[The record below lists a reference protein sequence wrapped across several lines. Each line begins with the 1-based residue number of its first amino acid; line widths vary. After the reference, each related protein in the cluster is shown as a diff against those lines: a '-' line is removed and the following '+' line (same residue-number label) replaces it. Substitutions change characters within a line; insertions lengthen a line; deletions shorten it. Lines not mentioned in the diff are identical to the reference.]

1 MPEDNRAGELG
12 EASTGQ
18 VAESSTTA
26 LPESAATEPEA
37 TPTTEESTTTDV
49 VDAASVWDSPL
60 DFSAIAT
67 DEDGKTST
75 TADKPAE
82 KGEATD
88 NTSDTTDTEAE
99 TDAETDA
106 DATESDDT
114 DTEPEVSETDAVQ
127 DADKP
132 APLSRRKREAAVKS
146 IIEPFRDEKVPPQQV
161 FDALYELNPTR
172 AQALAAEI
180 AESSAQAYPDLW
192 LSTILGE
199 EVTVEDVKQRLQAV
213 QSGEAATGI
222 TSANSTTQ
230 TVPSDTQ
237 SAADYQEV
245 VNHLTDLYGEDWKDP
260 NKDDDLFTED
270 RLYVDMVRKHLA
282 GQNVSAEKQ
291 SEKDAE
297 IARLKQELDSLKPEI
312 ENIKT
317 AQQQEIELKIEEA
330 YTTAAREYQSSLE
343 NRSLE
348 RFFEQAGLKD
358 SPDDSDAVKQAKA
371 FVRSRYDRERSGDFD
386 NYVMTKFGEREALM
400 KMVERVD
407 KNLKLAADADV
418 RASKTANRA
427 EAEKLRTAA
436 ESARR
441 DAKAE
446 QDRLTVLHRKASQ
459 EFLKSELGF
468 VNDLLEQIA
477 DRDRRLAQQGRA
489 EVIGAAATGNGN
501 SLVEK
506 IKNSPN
512 PWEVDAFA
520 EAFADAGR

>member
-1 MPEDNRAGELG
+1 MPEDNQAGLG
-12 EASTGQ
+12 DASTGQ
-18 VAESSTTA
+18 VAESSNAA
-26 LPESAATEPEA
+26 LPESAANAQDA

-49 VDAASVWDSPL
+49 VDADSVWDSPL
-60 DFSAIAT
+60 EFPATAT
-67 DEDGKTST
+67 DEDGTSNT
-75 TADKPAE
+75 EADKPAE

-88 NTSDTTDTEAE
+88 KTSETTDTEAE

-106 DATESDDT
+106 DEPESDET
-114 DTEPEVSETDAVQ
+114 DTETEVSETDAVQ

-146 IIEPFRDEKVPPQQV
+146 IIEPFRDENVPTSQV

-180 AESSAQAYPDLW
+180 AETSAKAYPDLW

-199 EVTVEDVKQRLQAV
+199 EVTVESVKERLQGV
-213 QSGEAATGI
+213 QTGEAAEATA
-222 TSANSTTQ
+222 SANSI
-230 TVPSDTQ
+230 PNGILSDTSQ
-237 SAADYQEV
+237 AAADYKEV

-260 NKDDDLFTED
+260 NKDDELFTED

-317 AQQQEIELKIEEA
+317 AQQQEVELKIEEA
-330 YTTAAREYQSSLE
+330 YTNAAREYQSNLE
-343 NRSLE
+343 HRSLDK
-348 RFFEQAGLKD
+348 FFEQAGLKE

-371 FVRSRYDRERSGDFD
+371 FVRSRFDRERSGDFD
-386 NYVMTKFGEREALM
+386 NFVVTKFGEREALM

-407 KNLKLAADADV
+407 KNLKIAADAEV
-418 RASKTANRA
+418 RASKTANKT
-427 EAEKLRTAA
+427 EADKLRTAA
-436 ESARR
+436 NAARE
-441 DAKAE
+441 DAKRE

-459 EFLKSELGF
+459 EFLKAELGF

-477 DRDRRLAQQGRA
+477 DRDRRLAQQGRT
-489 EVIGAAATGNGN
+489 EVIGASTPGDPNGWKA
-501 SLVEK
+501 K
-506 IKNSPN
+506 IQSADD
-512 PWEVDAFA
+512 PWEVDT
-520 EAFADAGR
+520 FADAFANVGR